1 MLNVA
6 DLLADPHYRA
16 RGTFIE
22 VQHPLG
28 FRETIY
34 GAYVKTSRSVPDVRP
49 GPVMGRDNEHVFRD
63 ILGMSEAR
71 YRELVEQ
78 QVIY

>member
-1 MLNVA
+1 
-6 DLLADPHYRA
+6 
-16 RGTFIE
+16 
-22 VQHPLG
+22 
-28 FRETIY
+28 
-34 GAYVKTSRSVPDVRP
+34 
-49 GPVMGRDNEHVFRD
+49 MGRDNERVFRD